1 MRKEYYAALVRL
13 VLSVVIVIST
23 TGCVPFPHRV
33 NTTPWVA
40 GRLESAGT
48 PLPDYNVRVVAV
60 DTASEAC
67 EGPSVQVTTNEFG
80 KFAMPPAR
88 RMGWMLVM
96 MAHQRFHWNLCVEI
110 ERRWIS
116 AKRYS
121 LYTLGDTGPQGMYE
135 VRCSITPDDALAT
148 SCKDAYTLWWD
159 YTRSQID
166 QWLQEP
172 AVDGT

>member
-1 MRKEYYAALVRL
+1 MRMKCHAAPVRL
-13 VLSVVIVIST
+13 ALIVVIVVAT
-23 TGCVPFPHRV
+23 TGCVLYPHRI

-40 GRLESAGT
+40 GRLESAGM
-48 PLPDYNVRVVAV
+48 PLPDHNVRVVAV
-60 DTASEAC
+60 DTAGEAC

-80 KFAMPPAR
+80 KFAVPPGR
-88 RMGWMLVM
+88 RMAWMLVM

-116 AKRYS
+116 TRQYS
-121 LYTLGDTGPQGMYE
+121 SYTLSDTGPQGMYE
-135 VRCSITPDDALAT
+135 VRCSITPDEALGT
-148 SCKDAYTLWWD
+148 SCKDAYTLWWG

-166 QWLQEP
+166 QWLGEP